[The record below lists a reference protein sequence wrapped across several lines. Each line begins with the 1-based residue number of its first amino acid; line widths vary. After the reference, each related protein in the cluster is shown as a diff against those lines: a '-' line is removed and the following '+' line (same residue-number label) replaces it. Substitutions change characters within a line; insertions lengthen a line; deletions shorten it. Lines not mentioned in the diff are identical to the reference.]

1 MSIVTLCSIF
11 KNESAIMTEYLT
23 HYYNNGICDF
33 LLCNDNSTDN
43 SIEKINNFK
52 KTNSKVKIDFIDIS
66 YNDKN
71 KPAQRR
77 FLDKLAQRCIDNEI
91 NTEWIL
97 VIDLDE
103 IVYNREGKT
112 ITNVLKNASNY
123 NVILMPWLMYG
134 PNGYIKQ
141 PESVIKSF
149 TKRIDYS
156 VKNSGRIFGRDNYI
170 MFKICK
176 KYAIRTKLVK
186 KLDIHN
192 PKAINIKNIYKDN
205 STNETIK
212 FDMNINEVFPYEI
225 SN

>member
-1 MSIVTLCSIF
+1 MNIVTLCSIL
-11 KNESAIMTEYLT
+11 KNESAIMTEWLT

-33 LLCNDNSTDN
+33 LLCDDNSTDN
-43 SIEKINNFK
+43 SIEKINDFK
-52 KTNSKVKIDFIDIS
+52 NSHSDVSVDFIDIS

-156 VKNSGRIFGRDNYI
+156 VKNSGRIFGRDNYN
-170 MFKICK
+170 MFNICK

-186 KLDIHN
+186 ELDIHN
-192 PKAINIKNIYKDN
+192 PKTINIKNIYKDN
-205 STNETIK
+205 SKNETIK
-212 FDMNINEVFPYEI
+212 FDMNIKEVLCKN
-225 SN
+225 SD